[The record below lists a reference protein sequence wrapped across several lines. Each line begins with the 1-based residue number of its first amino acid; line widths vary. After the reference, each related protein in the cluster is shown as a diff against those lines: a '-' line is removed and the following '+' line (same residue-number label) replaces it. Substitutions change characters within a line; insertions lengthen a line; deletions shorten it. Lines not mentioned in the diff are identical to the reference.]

1 MESFDPVADDARAL
15 AYLEAQLQ
23 RAREQRRERLEQLL
37 EVVRADVVLEM
48 QLAVAYE
55 SRIAGPRV

>member
-1 MESFDPVADDARAL
+1 MGGFDSVADDTRAL
-15 AYLEAQLQ
+15 AYLDAQLQ

-37 EVVRADVVLEM
+37 EVVRADVVLELR
-48 QLAVAYE
+48 LAVAYE